1 MVAGD
6 GAWSGS
12 GDAAPVYECAGGG
25 IGWSRSG
32 DAAVSIS
39 LYGGTAEGSGQ
50 AGGTDGDGC
59 GGGARGASIPDSRS
73 GSRFAGAGG
82 REIDGRANDFAGG
95 GRGFDLGSARAGVFW
110 ISAAST

>member
-59 GGGARGASIPDSRS
+59 GGGARGALIPDSRS
-73 GSRFAGAGG
+73 RSKIAGAGG
-82 REIDGRANDFAGG
+82 RGNRWRAEGIP
-95 GRGFDLGSARAGVFW
+95 GRGPGGDLRNWPGRGVLSLPSF
-110 ISAAST
+110 